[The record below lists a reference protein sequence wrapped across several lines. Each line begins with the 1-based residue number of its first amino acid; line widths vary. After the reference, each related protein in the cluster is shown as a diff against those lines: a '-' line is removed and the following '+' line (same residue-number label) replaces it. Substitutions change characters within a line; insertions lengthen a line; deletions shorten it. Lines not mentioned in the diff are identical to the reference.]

1 MNFELD
7 ETQEMIRDSVRSFV
21 AGRVSQPAM
30 KWNEGHGDAREAL
43 CELAGLGLLGVLVS
57 EKAGGAGLDVLTL
70 AISLAELARGDAGL
84 AAMVAHHNA
93 VALGHLLAAGYDNK
107 PQLQRFAQGDALLCR
122 AASEGS
128 DHLDGATI
136 TTTATKQAD
145 GAWSLKGHK
154 RLVPLGNLASH
165 SIVTAMT
172 EAGPIA
178 LLVDLDAA
186 GVTRTLSDTLV
197 GLRTCDLA
205 DLTFEAVAVPEA
217 NFLGDA
223 AAVASR
229 VAALARITT
238 AAIALGVTRAAL
250 AAGVTY
256 SLERKQFGKP
266 IARFQPIQW
275 QTADSAT
282 ELEAAELLTWRAAWQ
297 LSTSGATA
305 HSVEKAAIFALESA
319 QKVADRALQMHGGYG
334 YTVDFPVERHFR
346 DAATLRILAD
356 GPDVQRVAI
365 AKGLATGANG
375 VR

>member
-21 AGRVSQPAM
+21 AGRVREPAM
-30 KWNEGHGDAREAL
+30 KWNEGRGDAKEAL
-43 CELAGLGLLGVLVS
+43 SELAGLGLLGVLVS

-70 AISLAELARGDAGL
+70 AISLAELAEGDAGL

-93 VALGHLLAAGYDNK
+93 VALGHLLATNYNDK
-107 PQLQRFAQGDALLCR
+107 QQLKQFAQGDALLCR
-122 AASEGS
+122 AASEGT
-128 DHLDGATI
+128 DHLDSAAL
-136 TTTATKQAD
+136 TTTATRQAD
-145 GAWSLKGHK
+145 GTWSLEGHK

-165 SIVTAMT
+165 GIVTAAT
-172 EAGPIA
+172 DAGPVA

-186 GVTRTLSDTLV
+186 GVTRTPSDTLV

-205 DLTFEAVAVPEA
+205 DLTFDAVVVPETHS
-217 NFLGDA
+217 LGDA
-223 AAVASR
+223 NAVAGR

-266 IARFQPIQW
+266 ISRFQPIQW

-297 LSTSGATA
+297 LSTTGAIA
-305 HSVEKAAIFALESA
+305 YSVEKAAIFALESA

-356 GPDVQRVAI
+356 GPNVQRVAM
-365 AKGLATGANG
+365 AKGLATA
-375 VR
+375 